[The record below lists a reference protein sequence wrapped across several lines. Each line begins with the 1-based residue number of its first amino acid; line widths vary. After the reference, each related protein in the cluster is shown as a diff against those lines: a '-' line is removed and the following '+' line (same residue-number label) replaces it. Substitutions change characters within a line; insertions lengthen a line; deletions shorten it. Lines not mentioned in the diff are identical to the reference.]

1 MHLPGPRFCFFR
13 TFVPSNPIMS
23 RNEDK
28 LSRRRLQTSTVT
40 TIISISLV
48 LFMLGLLGL
57 IVLHAKKLSDYVKE
71 NIGFS
76 VIIKEEIKEPG
87 ILEFQKMLDL
97 EPFVKSTE
105 YITREQ
111 AAEELTKDLGEDFV
125 GFLGYNPLLA
135 SIDIR
140 LNAEYANNDSLK
152 MLEKRLLT
160 NRIVK
165 EVFYHKSLVDLV
177 NQNIRRISIVL
188 LAFSL
193 VLLLISVAL
202 INNTIRL
209 SVYSKRFIIKS
220 MLLVGATQRF
230 VRRPFLLKSL
240 LHGLLSAL
248 IAIVL
253 LGVVLWFSR
262 KALPELVDLQ
272 DIDMF
277 LSLFGIVSL
286 LGLLITGI
294 STLFAVRRFIRI
306 SNDRLY

>member
-1 MHLPGPRFCFFR
+1 
-13 TFVPSNPIMS
+13 MS

-28 LSRRRLQTSTVT
+28 LSRRRLQTSTAT

-105 YITREQ
+105 YITRER

-140 LNAEYANNDSLK
+140 LNAEYANNDSLIV
-152 MLEKRLLT
+152 LEKRLLS

-165 EVFYHKSLVDLV
+165 EVFYHKSLVELV

-188 LAFSL
+188 LAFTL

-220 MLLVGATQRF
+220 MLLVGATQGF
-230 VRRPFLLKSL
+230 VRKPFLLKSL
-240 LHGLLSAL
+240 LHGFLSAL

-253 LGVVLWFSR
+253 LGLVLYFSR
-262 KALPELVDLQ
+262 QALPELVDLQ

-277 LSLFGIVSL
+277 LSLFALVSV
-286 LGLLITGI
+286 LGLFITGI
-294 STLFAVRRFIRI
+294 STYFAVRKFIRI

>member
-1 MHLPGPRFCFFR
+1 MP
-13 TFVPSNPIMS
+13 TISSMS
-23 RNEDK
+23 RTEDK
-28 LSRRRLQTSTVT
+28 LSRRRLQTSTAT

-57 IVLHAKKLSDYVKE
+57 IVLHAQKLSDYVKE

-76 VIIKEEIKEPG
+76 VIIKEEVKETG
-87 ILEFQKMLDL
+87 IIEFQKKLDL

-105 YITREQ
+105 YITRER

-125 GFLGYNPLLA
+125 DFLGYNPLLA

-140 LNAEYANNDSLK
+140 MNAEYANNDSLRV
-152 MLEKRLLT
+152 LEKKLLASP
-160 NRIVK
+160 IVK

-177 NQNIRRISIVL
+177 NQNIRRISIVI
-188 LAFSL
+188 LAFTL

-230 VRRPFLLKSL
+230 VRKPFVLKSL
-240 LHGLLSAL
+240 LHGFISAL
-248 IAIVL
+248 IAIGL
-253 LGVVLWFSR
+253 LGLVLYFSR
-262 KALPELVDLQ
+262 QALPELVDLQ

-277 LSLFGIVSL
+277 LALFGIVTA
-286 LGLLITGI
+286 LGLFITGI
-294 STLFAVRRFIRI
+294 STLFAVSKFLRI
-306 SNDRLY
+306 SNDKLY

>member
-1 MHLPGPRFCFFR
+1 
-13 TFVPSNPIMS
+13 MS
-23 RNEDK
+23 HPEER
-28 LSRRRLQTSTVT
+28 LSRRRLQTSTAT

-57 IVLHAKKLSDYVKE
+57 IVLHAQKLSDYVKE

-76 VIIKEEIKEPG
+76 VIIKEEIKETG
-87 ILEFQKMLDL
+87 ILEFQKKLDL

-105 YITREQ
+105 YITRER

-125 GFLGYNPLLA
+125 DFLGYNPLLA

-140 LNAEYANNDSLK
+140 MNADYANNDSLK
-152 MLEKRLLT
+152 ILEKKLLESP
-160 NRIVK
+160 IVK

-177 NQNIRRISIVL
+177 NQNIRKISIVI
-188 LAFSL
+188 LAFTL

-230 VRRPFLLKSL
+230 VRKPFVLKSL
-240 LHGLLSAL
+240 LHGFISAL
-248 IAIVL
+248 IAIGL
-253 LGVVLWFSR
+253 LGLVLYFSR
-262 KALPELVDLQ
+262 QALPELVDLQ

-277 LSLFGIVSL
+277 LALFGIVTA
-286 LGLLITGI
+286 LGLFITGI
-294 STLFAVRRFIRI
+294 STLFAVHKFLRI
-306 SNDRLY
+306 SNDKLY

>member
-1 MHLPGPRFCFFR
+1 MAH
-13 TFVPSNPIMS
+13 
-23 RNEDK
+23 NEDR
-28 LSRRRLQTSTVT
+28 LSRRRLQTSTAT

-57 IVLHAKKLSDYVKE
+57 IVLHAQKLSDYVKE

-76 VIIKEEIKEPG
+76 VIIKEEVKETG
-87 ILEFQKMLDL
+87 ILEFQKKLDL

-105 YITREQ
+105 YITRER

-125 GFLGYNPLLA
+125 DFLGYNPLLA

-140 LNAEYANNDSLK
+140 MKADYANNDSLK
-152 MLEKRLLT
+152 VLESKLIA
-160 NRIVK
+160 NPVVK

-188 LAFSL
+188 LAFTL

-220 MLLVGATQRF
+220 MLLVGATQSF
-230 VRRPFLLKSL
+230 VRKPFLLKSL
-240 LHGLLSAL
+240 LHGFLSAL
-248 IAIVL
+248 VAIVL
-253 LGVVLWFSR
+253 LGLVLYFSR
-262 KALPELVDLQ
+262 QALPELVDLQ

-277 LSLFGIVSL
+277 LSLFGIVTV
-286 LGLLITGI
+286 LGLFITGI
-294 STLFAVRRFIRI
+294 STLFAVHKFLRI
-306 SNDRLY
+306 SNDKLY

>member
-1 MHLPGPRFCFFR
+1 MAHTEER
-13 TFVPSNPIMS
+13 
-23 RNEDK
+23 
-28 LSRRRLQTSTVT
+28 LSRRRLQTSTAT

-57 IVLHAKKLSDYVKE
+57 IVLHAQKLSDYVKE

-76 VIIKEEIKEPG
+76 VIIKEEVKETG
-87 ILEFQKMLDL
+87 ILEFQKKLDL

-105 YITREQ
+105 YITRER

-125 GFLGYNPLLA
+125 DFLGYNPLLA

-140 LNAEYANNDSLK
+140 MKAEYANNDSLK
-152 MLEKRLLT
+152 VLESKLIA
-160 NRIVK
+160 NPIVK

-188 LAFSL
+188 LAFTL

-230 VRRPFLLKSL
+230 VRKPFLLKSL
-240 LHGLLSAL
+240 LHGFLSAL
-248 IAIVL
+248 VAIVL
-253 LGVVLWFSR
+253 LGLVLYFSR

-277 LSLFGIVSL
+277 LSLFGIVTV
-286 LGLLITGI
+286 LGLFITGI
-294 STLFAVRRFIRI
+294 STLFAVHKFLRI
-306 SNDRLY
+306 SNDKLY

>member
-1 MHLPGPRFCFFR
+1 
-13 TFVPSNPIMS
+13 MS
-23 RNEDK
+23 RPEER
-28 LSRRRLQTSTVT
+28 LSRRRLQTSTAT

-57 IVLHAKKLSDYVKE
+57 IVLHAQKLSDYVKE

-76 VIIKEEIKEPG
+76 VIIKEEIKETG
-87 ILEFQKMLDL
+87 IIEFQKKLDL

-105 YITREQ
+105 YITRER
-111 AAEELTKDLGEDFV
+111 AAEELTKDLGEDFI

-140 LNAEYANNDSLK
+140 LNAVYANNDSLK
-152 MLEKRLLT
+152 VLEKSLLT
-160 NRIVK
+160 SPLVK

-177 NQNIRRISIVL
+177 NQNIRKISIVII
-188 LAFSL
+188 AFTL

-230 VRRPFLLKSL
+230 VRKPFVLKSL
-240 LHGLLSAL
+240 LHGFLSAV
-248 IAIVL
+248 IAIILLALVL
-253 LGVVLWFSR
+253 YFSR
-262 KALPELVDLQ
+262 QALPELVDLQ

-277 LSLFGIVSL
+277 LSLFGIVTV
-286 LGLLITGI
+286 LGLFITGI
-294 STLFAVRRFIRI
+294 STLFAVRKFLRI

>member
-1 MHLPGPRFCFFR
+1 
-13 TFVPSNPIMS
+13 MS

>member
-1 MHLPGPRFCFFR
+1 
-13 TFVPSNPIMS
+13 MS
-23 RNEDK
+23 RTEDK
-28 LSRRRLQTSTVT
+28 LSRRRLQTSTAT

-57 IVLHAKKLSDYVKE
+57 IVLHAQKLSDYVKE

-76 VIIKEEIKEPG
+76 VIIKEEVKETG
-87 ILEFQKMLDL
+87 IIEFQKKLDL

-105 YITREQ
+105 YITRER

-125 GFLGYNPLLA
+125 DFLGYNPLLA

-140 LNAEYANNDSLK
+140 MNAEYANNDSLRV
-152 MLEKRLLT
+152 LEKKLLASP
-160 NRIVK
+160 IVK

-177 NQNIRRISIVL
+177 NQNIRRISIVI
-188 LAFSL
+188 LAFTL

-230 VRRPFLLKSL
+230 VRKPFVLKSL
-240 LHGLLSAL
+240 LHGFISAL
-248 IAIVL
+248 IAIGL
-253 LGVVLWFSR
+253 LGLVLYFSR
-262 KALPELVDLQ
+262 QALPELVDLQ

-277 LSLFGIVSL
+277 LALFGIVTA
-286 LGLLITGI
+286 LGLFITGI
-294 STLFAVRRFIRI
+294 STLFAVSKFLRI
-306 SNDRLY
+306 SNDKLY

>member
-1 MHLPGPRFCFFR
+1 
-13 TFVPSNPIMS
+13 MS
-23 RNEDK
+23 RPEER
-28 LSRRRLQTSTVT
+28 LSRRRLQTSTAT

-57 IVLHAKKLSDYVKE
+57 IVLHAQKLSDYVKE

-76 VIIKEEIKEPG
+76 VIIKEEIKETG
-87 ILEFQKMLDL
+87 IIEFQKKLDL

-105 YITREQ
+105 YITRER
-111 AAEELTKDLGEDFV
+111 AAEELTKDLGEDFI

-140 LNAEYANNDSLK
+140 LNAAYANNDSLK
-152 MLEKRLLT
+152 VLEKRLLSSPL
-160 NRIVK
+160 VK

-177 NQNIRRISIVL
+177 NQNIRRISIVII
-188 LAFSL
+188 AFTL

-230 VRRPFLLKSL
+230 VRKPFVLKSL
-240 LHGLLSAL
+240 LHGFLSAV
-248 IAIVL
+248 IAIILLALVL
-253 LGVVLWFSR
+253 YFSR
-262 KALPELVDLQ
+262 QALPELVDLQ

-277 LSLFGIVSL
+277 LSLFGIVTV
-286 LGLLITGI
+286 LGLFITGI
-294 STLFAVRRFIRI
+294 STLFAVRKFLRI